1 MSLAPRPAGAAFG
14 DTRPQV
20 GAIIV
25 AAGESRRMSG
35 VDKIFSPILGL
46 PLIFHTVEAFEAC
59 ALVGGLVLVLPPGK
73 VEQGRALVKERGWR
87 KLTDKGVCQGGL
99 RRQDSVRLG
108 LECLP
113 EFPWVAVH
121 DGARPCVLPELVERG
136 FEAAQETGAAV
147 AAVPAR
153 DTVKRVSSAGLVED
167 TLSRDS
173 LWMVQTPQV
182 FKYELLLQAHRSC
195 TETVT
200 DDAAMV
206 ETLGHRV
213 KVFMGSYSNLKV
225 TSQEDLAVAELL
237 LMKRNANE
245 GGR

>member
-1 MSLAPRPAGAAFG
+1 M
-14 DTRPQV
+14 
-20 GAIIV
+20 
-25 AAGESRRMSG
+25 
-35 VDKIFSPILGL
+35 
-46 PLIFHTVEAFEAC
+46 
-59 ALVGGLVLVLPPGK
+59 LVLPPGK

-136 FEAAQETGAAV
+136 FEVAQETGAAV

-182 FKYELLLQAHRSC
+182 FRYELLLQAHRSC

-213 KVFMGSYSNLKV
+213 RVFMGSYSNLKV